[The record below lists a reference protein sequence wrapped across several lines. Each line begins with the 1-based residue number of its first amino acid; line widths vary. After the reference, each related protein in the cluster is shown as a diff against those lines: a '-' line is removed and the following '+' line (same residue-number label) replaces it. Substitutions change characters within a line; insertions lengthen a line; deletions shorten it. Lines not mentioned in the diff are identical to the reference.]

1 MMLPE
6 IRDPFLHPPRLPWGP
21 AIGVSLAL
29 GGAAG
34 LVAMRLAGSEAA
46 AVVGPVGFALPLAYL
61 IGRPTL
67 AWVRAYE
74 AYLEAELERRFAPPR
89 EVVVRADG
97 RKPEPTRIL
106 NGVVV
111 VGEADAVREDA
122 DRALR
127 ELLVGFVRAAQ
138 VNGWGI
144 RDLVGIR
151 IRTSAG
157 EIPITDPLW
166 RAVTDVLEA
175 RGLLRKSQAGTFP
188 AQDPEVMTAWARE
201 GRISPEI
208 RHRLAP
214 YLILPSSPAPSPAG
228 VEAAG

>member
-1 MMLPE
+1 MMAYE

-29 GGAAG
+29 GGSAG
-34 LVAMRLAGSEAA
+34 LVAMRLAGPEAA

-61 IGRPTL
+61 LGRPTL
-67 AWVRAYE
+67 AWIRAYE
-74 AYLEAELERRFAPPR
+74 EFLAAELERRFAPPHEAAAR
-89 EVVVRADG
+89 PDG
-97 RKPEPTRIL
+97 RRPEPTRIL
-106 NGVVV
+106 NGVVLL
-111 VGEADAVREDA
+111 GEADAVREDA

-127 ELLVGFVRAAQ
+127 ELLVGFIRAAQ

-166 RAVTDVLEA
+166 RAATDVLEA
-175 RGLLRKSQAGTFP
+175 RGLLRKSPAGTFP
-188 AQDPEVMTAWARE
+188 AQDPEAMAAWARE
-201 GRISPEI
+201 GRISPEA

-214 YLILPSSPAPSPAG
+214 YLILPSPAPSPAG
-228 VEAAG
+228 AETAG

>member
-1 MMLPE
+1 MILHE
-6 IRDPFLHPPRLPWGP
+6 IRDPFLSPPRLPWAP
-21 AIGVSLAL
+21 AVGVSLAL

-34 LVAMRLAGSEAA
+34 LVAGRLFGAEAA
-46 AVVGPVGFALPLAYL
+46 AVAGPLAFALPLAYL
-61 IGRPTL
+61 LGRPTL

-74 AYLEAELERRFAPPR
+74 EFLAAELERRFAPPH
-89 EVVVRADG
+89 EVVIRAHDG
-97 RKPEPTRIL
+97 RPEPTRVI
-106 NGVVV
+106 NGVVR

-151 IRTSAG
+151 IRTAAG

-166 RAVTDVLEA
+166 RAVTDALEG
-175 RGLLRKSQAGTFP
+175 RGLLRKSAAGTIP
-188 AQDPEVMTAWARE
+188 AQDPEVLVAWARE
-201 GRISPEI
+201 GRIPPDV
-208 RHRLAP
+208 RMRLGPYLAP
-214 YLILPSSPAPSPAG
+214 PAPSPAG
-228 VEAAG
+228 PDGTG

>member
-1 MMLPE
+1 MLPE

-21 AIGVSLAL
+21 AFGVSLAL
-29 GGAAG
+29 GGTAG
-34 LVAMRLAGSEAA
+34 LVAVRLGGIEAA
-46 AVVGPVGFALPLAYL
+46 AVVGPVAFALPLAYL

-67 AWVRAYE
+67 AWIAAYE
-74 AYLEAELERRFAPPR
+74 EFLAAELDRRFAPPR
-89 EVVVRADG
+89 EVVIRPNPNG
-97 RKPEPTRIL
+97 HPEPTRIL

-111 VGEADAVREDA
+111 LGEADAVREDA

-144 RDLVGIR
+144 RDLVGVR

-157 EIPITDPLW
+157 EIQVTDPLW
-166 RAVTDVLEA
+166 RAVTDTLEA
-175 RGLLRKSQAGTFP
+175 RGFLRKSVTGTVP
-188 AQDPEVMTAWARE
+188 VQDPELLISWARE
-201 GRISPEI
+201 GRISPEV

-214 YLILPSSPAPSPAG
+214 YLILSPAAAENPTGQG
-228 VEAAG
+228 V